1 MGTKQLI
8 YIINI
13 SIMVLLISGCANERY
28 DVVIKNGTVYN
39 GTGGEPFKADIGI
52 SDGVIKSIGKNISS
66 GKGEEIDASGLIVA
80 PGFIDIHT
88 HCNGQILDKGMN
100 TLQNYLTQGVSTVVT
115 GNCGDGTSDVEKL
128 FGKLEEI
135 GSGTNIVH
143 LAGHNYIRNRVM
155 GMDDREPT
163 KAELEEMKKLVRT
176 AMESGAAGL
185 STGLFYTPGAYAKT
199 SEIVELAKVVKEFEG
214 FYATH
219 LRDESDYNIGLIEA
233 LKEAIHIGEQS
244 GVRVEISHIKALGKP
259 VWGLSG
265 EVCRII
271 EEAKKRG
278 ITIFAD
284 QYPYNAS
291 STGLASAIVPSW
303 VRAEGMMT
311 TRLNDKKQLP
321 GIMKEIEE
329 NIERRGGPESLV
341 VVSYPKDNRFDG
353 KNLKEISRLKGM
365 PVVET
370 AVDLILEGSPSII
383 SFNMNNSDIATFMQ
397 KDYVMTC
404 SDGHVEV
411 PGENKPHPRNY
422 GTFIRK
428 IRKYV
433 IEDKLITMQH
443 AIRAATLL
451 PAEMIGLKNRG
462 SLEEGKI
469 ADVVIIDPLTV
480 NDNATFDNPHQ
491 YSSGVKF
498 LFVNGKKVISD
509 GQYNGKLAGKALRLP
524 DL

>member
-1 MGTKQLI
+1 
-8 YIINI
+8 
-13 SIMVLLISGCANERY
+13 
-28 DVVIKNGTVYN
+28 
-39 GTGGEPFKADIGI
+39 
-52 SDGVIKSIGKNISS
+52 
-66 GKGEEIDASGLIVA
+66 
-80 PGFIDIHT
+80 
-88 HCNGQILDKGMN
+88 
-100 TLQNYLTQGVSTVVT
+100 
-115 GNCGDGTSDVEKL
+115 
-128 FGKLEEI
+128 
-135 GSGTNIVH
+135 
-143 LAGHNYIRNRVM
+143 M
-155 GMDDREPT
+155 GMDDREPAET
-163 KAELEEMKKLVRT
+163 ELEEMKKLVRT

-185 STGLFYTPGAYAKT
+185 STGLFYTPGVYAKT

-353 KNLKEISRLKGM
+353 KNLREISRLKGM